1 MVTASC
7 NRIHSKDNAGGW
19 QRWHP
24 GVLDAA
30 PRPQT
35 RPESE
40 DTIMRRAHNAGLE
53 AGKRAG
59 FQAGYAEGQAQAQ
72 AQAAQIRQIVQSA
85 EQALHALGDTL
96 AAKTA
101 ALAVAMAR
109 KILLHEIETR
119 PETIIDGVRAA
130 LDLLPEGAERVRI
143 VVNTADVDLLR
154 RTLME
159 TADAP
164 ESIVTGSDD
173 IQRGGC
179 RISSPCGDIDATL
192 ETRMQRILESLGLG
206 QDATDEH

>member
-7 NRIHSKDNAGGW
+7 NRIHSKENTAGW
-19 QRWHP
+19 QRWYP
-24 GVLDAA
+24 GVLDAV
-30 PRPQT
+30 PRQHAA
-35 RPESE
+35 ESE
-40 DTIMRRAHNAGLE
+40 DTIKRRAHNAGFE

-59 FQAGYAEGQAQAQ
+59 YQAGYAEGQAEAR
-72 AQAAQIRQIVQSA
+72 AQAAQIRQIATSA

-96 AAKTA
+96 AAKTV

-119 PETIIDGVRAA
+119 PETMIDGVRAA

-164 ESIVTGSDD
+164 ESVVTGSDD

-179 RISSPCGDIDATL
+179 RISSPSGDIDATL
-192 ETRMQRILESLGLG
+192 ETRTQRILETLALG
-206 QDATDEH
+206 QDTADEP